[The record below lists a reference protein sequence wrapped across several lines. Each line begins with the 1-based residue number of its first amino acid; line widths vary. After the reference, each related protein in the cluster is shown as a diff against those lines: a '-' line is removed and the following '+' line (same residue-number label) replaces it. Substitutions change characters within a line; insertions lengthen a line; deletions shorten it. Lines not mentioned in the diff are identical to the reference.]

1 MITKNN
7 LKFCFDSLKESEIK
21 KVMDSRKD
29 YVSFWLHIFNAGG
42 FATVKPVNYSE
53 KKELKHSDNGMLLL
67 DKDDFLRLFKESE
80 SVNPFLIEYL

>member
-1 MITKNN
+1 MITKDN

-21 KVMDSRKD
+21 EAMESKRDHI
-29 YVSFWLHIFNAGG
+29 SFWLHIFNTGS
-42 FATVKPVNYSE
+42 FATVEPVNYSE
-53 KKELKHSDNGMLLL
+53 MKELKHSNNGMLLL